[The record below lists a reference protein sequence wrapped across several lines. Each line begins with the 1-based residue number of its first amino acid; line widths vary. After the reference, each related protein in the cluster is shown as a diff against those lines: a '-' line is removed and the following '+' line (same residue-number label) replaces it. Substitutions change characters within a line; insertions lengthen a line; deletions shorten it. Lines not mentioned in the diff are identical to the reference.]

1 MSVAAATL
9 RCRAVFDLYRLFLVG
24 AGGFLGSVLRYIV
37 SGYVQQSSG
46 SVGFPYGTLTVNVIG
61 CFVIGALS
69 ALAENRGVF
78 TTEARLFVFVGIL
91 GGFTTFSTFSNETMN
106 FLREGDNLRALVN
119 VVAQLIL
126 GLGAVWLGRSL
137 VTAIW
142 R

>member
-1 MSVAAATL
+1 
-9 RCRAVFDLYRLFLVG
+9 VFDLYRLFLVG
-24 AGGFLGSVLRYIV
+24 FGGFLGSALRYIV
-37 SGYVQQSSG
+37 SGYVQQSARDI
-46 SVGFPYGTLTVNVIG
+46 GFPYGTLAVNVIG

-106 FLREGDNLRALVN
+106 FLREGDNLRALAN
-119 VVAQLIL
+119 VTAQLIL
-126 GLGAVWLGRSL
+126 GLGAVWLGRSI

>member
-1 MSVAAATL
+1 MP
-9 RCRAVFDLYRLFLVG
+9 DLYRLFLVG

-37 SGYVQQSSG
+37 SGTVQQSSG
-46 SVGFPYGTLTVNVIG
+46 SVGFPYGTLAVNVIG

-106 FLREGDNLRALVN
+106 LLREGDNLRALVN
-119 VVAQLIL
+119 VAAQLIL

>member
-46 SVGFPYGTLTVNVIG
+46 SVGFPYGTLAVNVIG

-106 FLREGDNLRALVN
+106 FLREGDNLRALAN
-119 VVAQLIL
+119 VAAQLIL